1 MIQTIARL
9 ELPADTY
16 HTLEQRAQEKGCLP
30 DEYLHRMLT
39 QEKKRD
45 EVHEQ
50 LAEEYQRLIDKDLAR
65 TITAEENKRLE
76 TVIARLNLMEE
87 LSDDTRLREQKAA
100 EIDAKF
106 AELEGRINAL
116 AAR

>member
-1 MIQTIARL
+1 MAQTIERL

-16 HTLEQRAQEKGCLP
+16 YALEQRAQEKGCPP

-39 QEKKRD
+39 QEKKKD
-45 EVHEQ
+45 ELYEQ

-65 TITAEENKRLE
+65 TINAEENKRLE
-76 TVIARLNLMEE
+76 TVVARLNLIEE
-87 LSDDTRLREQKAA
+87 LSDETRLREQKAA
-100 EIDAKF
+100 AIDAKF
-106 AELEGRINAL
+106 AELESRINAL